1 TIRDVARAAGVS
13 IATVSRV
20 FNDSAAVTAETS
32 RRVRA
37 VAVKLDYWPHSGA
50 RSLTTA
56 RTHAI
61 GVLLPD
67 LFGEFFSEIIRGIDH
82 TTRAERLQVLVSS
95 SHADTDALLAAARS
109 MRGRIDGLLAMGP
122 DRGSTARIRQV
133 SRRFALVLVNPRQR
147 VEGCSSVAIANQEGA
162 TAIVNHLIRIG
173 HRGIAIVKGPAGN
186 VDAEERCRGF
196 REALAGA
203 GIPPQPAY
211 ELDG

>member
-61 GVLLPD
+61 GGLLPD
-67 LFGEFFSEIIRGIDH
+67 VFGEFFSEIIRGIDH
-82 TTRAERLQVLVSS
+82 TARAERLQILVSS
-95 SHADTDALLAAARS
+95 SHADTDDLVAAARS
-109 MRGRIDGLLAMGP
+109 MRGRIDGLIAMVP
-122 DRGSTARIRQV
+122 DRGSIARIRQV

-147 VEGCSSVAIANQEGA
+147 VEGCSSVAIANQDGA
-162 TAIVNHLIRIG
+162 HAIVSHLARLG
-173 HRGIAIVKGPAGN
+173 HRRIAIVKGPSGN
-186 VDAEERCRGF
+186 VDAEERWRGF
-196 REALAGA
+196 GEALAVA
-203 GIPPQPAY
+203 GITPDP
-211 ELDG
+211 